1 MAPTKARILDSAERL
16 FAEKGYAPTSLREVI
31 SDAAVNLAAVHYHF
45 HSKEAL
51 LEAVV
56 ERRCIGLN
64 RDRLEMLARFER
76 EAGGRPLELEKI
88 FEAFL
93 VPAFRMAYE
102 DREGGPQFA
111 RLMGR
116 LYAEGDLLPRIVKNN
131 FGPVLETFAAA
142 LKRALPGVGEEDL
155 LWRMHFAIGAVAH
168 TLRGGWQLEHLPG
181 GPIASVDWQVTL
193 HRLID
198 FLTAGFRAP
207 IDALRTTAL
216 QTETTHTTNER
227 SWSSERSHTG

>member
-16 FAEKGYAPTSLREVI
+16 FAEKGYASTSLREVI
-31 SDAAVNLAAVHYHF
+31 ADAAVNLAAVHYHF

-51 LEAVV
+51 LDAVV
-56 ERRCIGLN
+56 ERRCTGLN
-64 RDRLEMLARFER
+64 QDRLEMLARFER
-76 EAGGRPLELEKI
+76 EAGGQPVELEQI

-102 DREGGPQFA
+102 DPDGGAQFA

-131 FGPVLETFAAA
+131 FGPVLETFAMA
-142 LKRALPGVGEEDL
+142 LKRALPGVAEEDL

-181 GPIASVDWQVTL
+181 GSIATVDWQVTL
-193 HRLID
+193 HRITD

-207 IDALRTTAL
+207 IRDNRLVNRG
-216 QTETTHTTNER
+216 